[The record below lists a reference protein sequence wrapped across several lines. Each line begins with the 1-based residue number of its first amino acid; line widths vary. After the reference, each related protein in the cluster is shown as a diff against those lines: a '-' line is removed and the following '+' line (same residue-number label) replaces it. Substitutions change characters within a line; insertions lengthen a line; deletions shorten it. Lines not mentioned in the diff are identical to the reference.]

1 MKIYIA
7 LFRGINVGG
16 TNVLPM
22 KDLVALL
29 EDIGSQNVKTY
40 IQSGN
45 AVFQNKEENASLL
58 SNKIRAAIKESHGFE
73 PQVLLL
79 TPEEMAR
86 AIEANPFPEA
96 ESEPKTL
103 HLHFLAS
110 MPKNPDLGALESIK
124 SDRERFALKD
134 KVFYLHATDGI
145 GRSKLAANTEKLL
158 GVAITSRNWRTVCKV
173 MTMLK
178 QYGASNLRRF
188 AIYSGLQC
196 SWAPVHPCCTSQYHR
211 KSLYRDRYLET
222 RASVSIWPKT
232 E

>member
-1 MKIYIA
+1 MKTYIA
-7 LFRGINVGG
+7 LFRGVNVGG

-29 EDIGSQNVKTY
+29 ENIGSQNVKTY

-45 AVFQNKEENASLL
+45 AVFQNQEENPALL
-58 SNKIRAAIKESHGFE
+58 SNKIRVTLKKRHGLE

-79 TPEEMAR
+79 TPEEIDR
-86 AIEANPFPEA
+86 AIESNPFPEA

-103 HLHFLAS
+103 HIHFLAT

-134 KVFYLHATDGI
+134 RVFYLHAPDGI

-158 GVAITSRNWRTVCKV
+158 GVAITGRNWRTVCKI
-173 MTMLK
+173 MTMAR
-178 QYGASNLRRF
+178 QFG
-188 AIYSGLQC
+188 
-196 SWAPVHPCCTSQYHR
+196 
-211 KSLYRDRYLET
+211 
-222 RASVSIWPKT
+222 
-232 E
+232 

>member
-1 MKIYIA
+1 MKTYIA

-29 EDIGSQNVKTY
+29 ENIGSQNVKTY

-45 AVFQNKEENASLL
+45 VVFQNQEENPSLL
-58 SNKIRAAIKESHGFE
+58 SNKIRVTLKKSHGLE

-79 TPEEMAR
+79 TPEEIER
-86 AIEANPFPEA
+86 AIESNPFSEA

-103 HLHFLAS
+103 HIHFLAS

-134 KVFYLHATDGI
+134 RVFYLHAPDGI

-158 GVAITSRNWRTVCKV
+158 GVAITARNWRTVCKI
-173 MTMLK
+173 MTMAR
-178 QYGASNLRRF
+178 QYG
-188 AIYSGLQC
+188 
-196 SWAPVHPCCTSQYHR
+196 
-211 KSLYRDRYLET
+211 
-222 RASVSIWPKT
+222 
-232 E
+232 

>member
-1 MKIYIA
+1 MKTYIA
-7 LFRGINVGG
+7 LLRGINVGG

-79 TPEEMAR
+79 APEEMER
-86 AIEANPFPEA
+86 AIESNPFPEA

-134 KVFYLHATDGI
+134 RVFYLHAPDGM

-178 QYGASNLRRF
+178 QYGA
-188 AIYSGLQC
+188 
-196 SWAPVHPCCTSQYHR
+196 
-211 KSLYRDRYLET
+211 
-222 RASVSIWPKT
+222 
-232 E
+232 